1 VNTIAEFK
9 ARAEA
14 CGGTG
19 LFRRCALSIR
29 DGAGVFEKLLG
40 DRRYRTVLEIGTYRG
55 VTAAYMSQFCDRVIT
70 IDLKN
75 GRMER
80 QSDPF
85 DRKGFWRQL
94 GIGNIEL
101 HLVRSNAE
109 KASIVAGL
117 DFDFAF
123 VDGDHTPPGP
133 AEDFAMVRKCGAV
146 LFHDYDGQ
154 NGVVDL
160 VNSLPSHQVEV
171 MDIFAF
177 WRG

>member
-1 VNTIAEFK
+1 MSSVAEFK
-9 ARAEA
+9 IRAEA
-14 CGGTG
+14 CGGAG

-29 DGAGVFEKLLG
+29 DGGGVFERLLSG
-40 DRRYRTVLEIGTYRG
+40 GSFRRILEIGTYRG
-55 VTAAYMSQFCDRVIT
+55 VTAAYMSQFCERVTT
-70 IDLKN
+70 IDLRH

-85 DRKGFWRQL
+85 DRTAFWRQL
-94 GIGNIEL
+94 GISNIDL
-101 HLVRSNAE
+101 RLVASNAE
-109 KASIVAGL
+109 KAQVIAAL

-123 VDGDHTPPGP
+123 VDGDHDADGP
-133 AEDFAMVRKCGAV
+133 ATDFEMVRKCGAV

-160 VNSLPSHQVEV
+160 VNSLPRNQVEI